1 MRAKIWAI
9 GVSSAFLAAY
19 GAGLLYEGY
28 VARDYSSA
36 LTFPFVDRAAA
47 ERAYDTL
54 PATAPLSVREAAAS
68 RLLRADPANA
78 SSWALVSYMDWLR
91 HGHHLTPVGLEALD
105 RSYTMSPLDHQIA
118 PWRINFALENWDS
131 LSPDQRQVVTAE
143 LNWMFQHDLTAATD
157 LKARLK
163 TIKNP
168 YGQVFARLEMVLAP
182 PW

>member
-9 GVSSAFLAAY
+9 GVSSALLAAY

-28 VARDYSSA
+28 IAKSYAGV

-54 PATAPLSVREAAAS
+54 PGGAPIATRQAAAA

-91 HGHHLTPVGLEALD
+91 HGHHLTQVGREALD
-105 RSYTMSPLDHQIA
+105 RSYTMSALDHQIA
-118 PWRINFALENWDS
+118 PWRINFALENWDA
-131 LSPDQRQVVTAE
+131 LSPDQRQQVMAE
-143 LNWMFQHDLTAATD
+143 MTWMFQHDAAASAD

-163 TIKNP
+163 TIQNP
-168 YGQVFARLEMVLAP
+168 YGQVVAKLEMVLAP
-182 PW
+182 S